1 MQELQVSLEP
11 ADGLERRMRVNVP
24 AARVEEAFI
33 SRLRSV
39 GRTANI
45 RGYRPGRIPEK
56 VLRQRFGDQVR
67 QEVVQAIVEQSYS
80 EALVREQ
87 LRPAAMPRIEPESL
101 EAGTDLRYVAVF
113 EVFPEVRLGGLDAL
127 AVSEPQPAIDAA
139 DLDFVVENLRR
150 QRAEWRPVER
160 PARTGDRVTVDFEG
174 RRNGEPMDG
183 GKGDEVPVVLGEGRM
198 IADFERALEGLAA
211 GGEKDFTVTFPAD
224 YPNAALA
231 GQQAEFHVRARE
243 VSEQQLPA
251 VDADFIRGFGIESGE
266 RSEFDAE
273 VRKNMEREFAGR
285 ARAEV
290 KRQLLDQLLAANPI
304 GLPQVLVDQ
313 ECAGLQRD
321 ALRNLGINDPAQ
333 GPDLASFRPTAERR
347 VRLGLLIG
355 EVIRA
360 ENLAVDRD
368 RVRQRIDELA
378 ADYPQPEQVRQV
390 YLQNRDLLGQVE
402 NAVLEEQVIDW
413 LATRAS
419 RTAKPT
425 TFRELV
431 GG

>member
-1 MQELQVSLEP
+1 
-11 ADGLERRMRVNVP
+11 
-24 AARVEEAFI
+24 
-33 SRLRSV
+33 
-39 GRTANI
+39 
-45 RGYRPGRIPEK
+45 
-56 VLRQRFGDQVR
+56 
-67 QEVVQAIVEQSYS
+67 
-80 EALVREQ
+80 
-87 LRPAAMPRIEPESL
+87 MPRIEPESVQ
-101 EAGTDLRYVAVF
+101 EGADLRYMAVF
-113 EVFPEVRLGGLDAL
+113 EVFPEVQLGGLDAL
-127 AVSEPQPAIDAA
+127 AVSEPQPAIDAG

-150 QRAEWRPVER
+150 QRAEWRPVGR
-160 PARTGDRVTVDFEG
+160 AAQTGDRATVDFEG
-174 RRNGEPMDG
+174 RRNGEPMEG
-183 GKGDEVPVVLGEGRM
+183 GKGEEVPVVLGEGRM

-211 GGEKDFTVTFPAD
+211 GGEKTFTVTFPAD

-231 GQQAEFHVRARE
+231 GQQAEFHVRVRE

-266 RSEFDAE
+266 RAEFDAE

-304 GLPQVLVDQ
+304 GLPQVLIEQ

-333 GPDLASFRPTAERR
+333 GPDRASFRPTAERR

-378 ADYPQPEQVRQV
+378 AEYPQPEQVRQV

-413 LATRAS
+413 LAARATRTPKA
-419 RTAKPT
+419 A